1 MLQDPRS
8 LLYRDDPDTQQARQ
22 LGQRTDQRF
31 RLPGEDQVAQLR
43 GGLLHQVA
51 PLQLCPAVCICALRH
66 GPGLANIDSTGLFI
80 SIDTYS
86 PQNKCS

>member
-22 LGQRTDQRF
+22 LGQRTDQRV

-51 PLQLCPAVCICALRH
+51 PLQLCPAVGICALRH
-66 GPGLANIDSTGLFI
+66 DPGPANIDSTGLFI
-80 SIDTYS
+80 SIDTILS
-86 PQNKCS
+86 SDKCA